1 MDKIF
6 EYINCFRTGYTE
18 QHYRRDISP
27 VYENEYL
34 KFVRIDSSNKAG
46 GKDVVRGKQWSII
59 FELKQSFISLDG
71 WQQLCNYYGDDVKIT
86 PVRTGAL
93 KGCYGIRFYYMVSN
107 PTDKIV
113 LEIHNFIFL

>member
-6 EYINCFRTGYTE
+6 EYI
-18 QHYRRDISP
+18 
-27 VYENEYL
+27 
-34 KFVRIDSSNKAG
+34 SNKAG

-59 FELKQSFISLDG
+59 FELKKSFISLDG

-93 KGCYGIRFYYMVSN
+93 KGCYGIRFYHMVSN

-113 LEIHNFIFL
+113 LEIHNFIFS